1 MTQWIAK
8 ADPTKEFFIDMITRD
23 IGLDECIFDLLDN
36 SIDGAYRNSHEG
48 GRLDGFHA
56 EINVYADSFSI
67 HDNCGGMKLSDAT
80 NYAFHFGR
88 RADAPKDSDR
98 SIGLYGIGM
107 KRAVFKIGKK
117 IHIQS
122 STEGN
127 PEEAFSTNIDVDS
140 WAKSDKW
147 DFTLEK
153 LEHPNFI
160 GTKIDITNLKEGV
173 GAEFGDELF
182 AKELRTNIGR
192 YYSFFIE
199 DGFEIKVNGIIVKQ
213 HIFGVRA
220 SKEIEPYVDSYT
232 DKETGVKVRIVSGLA
247 GNPPDDVSDPE
258 SVGRNT
264 NNWGWFVVCNNR
276 VVLAGDKTNKTVWGD
291 GTFPSWHPQYNGFMG
306 IVFFESDNPSEL
318 PWTTT
323 KRQID
328 ETVPVYRRAVVGM
341 RDATRTYLDYTNTR
355 KASLDQART
364 VESEANYVSVKTAAP
379 TAVKSMKLPVY
390 TAKPKVK
397 IANILYQKPADQVE
411 KAAIALGNSS
421 LSYKEV
427 GIKTFEYF
435 YENEVSE

>member
-36 SIDGAYRNSHEG
+36 SIDGAYRNRNQD
-48 GRLDGFHA
+48 GRLDGFYA
-56 EINVYADSFSI
+56 EINVYADSFAI
-67 HDNCGGMKLSDAT
+67 YDNCGGMKLSDAT
-80 NYAFHFGR
+80 DYAFHFGR

-107 KRAVFKIGKK
+107 KRAVFKIGKE
-117 IHIQS
+117 ITIQS
-122 STEGN
+122 STASN
-127 PEEAFSTNIDVDS
+127 PSEAFSTTIEVEK
-140 WAKSDKW
+140 WAQSSDW
-147 DFTLEK
+147 DFTLEQ
-153 LEHPNFI
+153 LQTPEFV
-160 GTKIDITNLKEGV
+160 GTKIDITKLKESV

-182 AKELRTNIGR
+182 VKALRTNIGR

-199 DGFEIKVNGIIVKQ
+199 DGFKIKVNGVTVKQ
-213 HIFGVRA
+213 HIFGVR
-220 SKEIEPYVDSYT
+220 SSDEIEPYVDSYT

-247 GNPPDDVSDPE
+247 GTPPDDASDPDL
-258 SVGRNT
+258 VGRNT
-264 NNWGWFVVCNNR
+264 SNWGWFVVCNNR
-276 VVLAGDKTNKTVWGD
+276 VVLAGDKTDKTVWGD

-306 IVFFESDNPSEL
+306 IVFFESDKPGEL

-341 RDATRTYLDYTNTR
+341 RDATRTYLSYTNTR
-355 KASLDQART
+355 KSSLEQAKT
-364 VESEANYVSVKTAAP
+364 IEGKADYVPVKTATP
-379 TAVKSMKLPVY
+379 TTVKSMKLPTY
-390 TAKPKVK
+390 AAKPKIK
-397 IANILYQKPADQVE
+397 MANILYQKPVDQVE
-411 KAAIALGNSS
+411 KAAAALGNKS
-421 LSYKEV
+421 LSYKDV